1 MRKMIKKRA
10 KIILLSGLVVV
21 SLFFLLEKNFL
32 PGISTKS
39 PSSKNLQF
47 LGTVINLIKNHYIEE
62 PNPLKTMEGAF
73 KGLVDS
79 LDILS
84 SYLDKESAIKYKYQ
98 KEERLNETGIIL
110 YKKYGSFP
118 QVIGII
124 KNSPAEK
131 KEIKIGDLISAID
144 NSPTLPMSMLEANL
158 HLKDKEETSIK
169 LKIIGRNETQEITI
183 KRKLLFEEPVSY
195 SPLKDSSGILKIH
208 HLYPPCVNKIK
219 EEILPRIRP
228 QKKTLIL
235 DFRNCFEGELE
246 EAWRLTNLFLKAK
259 EIGYIEKKGGV
270 KEILSCEKEPELG
283 KLPIIIWTNQATLGP
298 AEAVAAV
305 LNEFKKAKILG
316 LPTPGLV
323 AKQDFFALE
332 NGSALVL
339 TSGIFHLKS
348 GKKLWKS
355 GLTPDV
361 KIKREDQN
369 DESYLKSTL
378 ILLRRM

>member
-1 MRKMIKKRA
+1 MRKMIKKRQ
-10 KIILLSGLVVV
+10 KVLFLSALVVAS
-21 SLFFLLEKNFL
+21 SLFLLEKNFL
-32 PGISTKS
+32 PGLSTKS
-39 PSSKNLQF
+39 PTSKNLQF
-47 LGTVINLIKNHYIEE
+47 LGAVINLIKNHYIEE

-73 KGLVDS
+73 KGMVDS

-84 SYLDKESAIKYKYQ
+84 SYLDEESALKYKNK
-98 KEERLNETGIIL
+98 KEKMLKETGIIL

-131 KEIKIGDLISAID
+131 KGIKISDLISGID
-144 NSPTLPMSMLEANL
+144 DRSTLPMSMLEANL
-158 HLKDKEETSIK
+158 YLKAIEETQVK
-169 LKIIGRNETQEITI
+169 LKIFRRNETQEITI

-195 SPLKDSSGILKIH
+195 SPLKGSSGILKIH
-208 HLYPPCVNKIK
+208 HLYPPCVSKIK

-235 DFRNCFEGELE
+235 DFRNCHEGELE

-259 EIGYIEKKGGV
+259 EIGYINKKGGV
-270 KEILSCEKEPELG
+270 KEILSCEEEPELG

-316 LPTPGLV
+316 LPTLGLV

-332 NGSALVL
+332 DGSALIL
-339 TSGIFHLKS
+339 TSGVFHLKS

-378 ILLRRM
+378 VLLRRM